1 MECFVTPHAL
11 FKINKATTTEIIGS
25 AIYHEN
31 NDISTPAT
39 NAPTDPKASPRTCK
53 YALRKFT
60 LFFTSPCLI
69 SAHALIK
76 FASKPIDAI
85 NIIGPLETVG
95 GSKNRPIASHTIS
108 PATTN
113 NVIPLINAAKIS
125 KR

>member
-1 MECFVTPHAL
+1 MNGMFVTPHAL

-60 LFFTSPCLI
+60 LF
-69 SAHALIK
+69 
-76 FASKPIDAI
+76 
-85 NIIGPLETVG
+85 
-95 GSKNRPIASHTIS
+95 SHHLVS
-108 PATTN
+108 SVPMH
-113 NVIPLINAAKIS
+113 
-125 KR
+125 